1 MYRSYLQTNGE
12 PPKILWINLGRA
24 TSEKEIKNFSS
35 FAKDLV
41 DGMIDHNFGNSGT
54 GRTLMILSNFKK
66 RKFLSFYLTVKLG
79 KKTKGL
85 LVDRT
90 H

>member
-1 MYRSYLQTNGE
+1 M
-12 PPKILWINLGRA
+12 
-24 TSEKEIKNFSS
+24 KNFPSL
-35 FAKDLV
+35 ARDLV
-41 DGMIDHNFGNSGT
+41 DGRIDHNFGNSGT
-54 GRTLMILSNFKK
+54 GKTLMILSNFKK

-79 KKTKGL
+79 KKTKDL